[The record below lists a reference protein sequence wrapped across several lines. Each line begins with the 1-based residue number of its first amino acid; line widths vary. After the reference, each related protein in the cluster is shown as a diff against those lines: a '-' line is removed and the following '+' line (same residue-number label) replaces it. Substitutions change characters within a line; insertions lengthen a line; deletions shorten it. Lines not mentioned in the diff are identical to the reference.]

1 MSTAKRLSKTNKA
14 NATTTTST
22 GSAQYTC
29 KTEPQYLGAV
39 RTSEAAPELA
49 VLVPETGSNGGIL
62 CSDVSNCGGMMVN
75 GVDESDALRG
85 ASLDGVAENDDDVTA
100 EDVREACISSRTQ
113 QAYRGSLRAIAKVET
128 KKNEIPR
135 YLGATGQLSPVLE
148 QHQGDA
154 TEDPRMGWIVPGET

>member
-29 KTEPQYLGAV
+29 KTEPQYVGAV

-49 VLVPETGSNGGIL
+49 VLVPETGSNGGSL
-62 CSDVSNCGGMMVN
+62 CGDVSDCGGMMVN

-100 EDVREACISSRTQ
+100 KDVREACISRRTQ

-128 KKNEIPR
+128 KKNEIPL
-135 YLGATGQLSPVLE
+135 YLGATGQIEPGTTAAPGGCDRGSPDGL
-148 QHQGDA
+148 GS
-154 TEDPRMGWIVPGET
+154 TG

>member
-49 VLVPETGSNGGIL
+49 VLVPETGSNGGSL
-62 CSDVSNCGGMMVN
+62 CGDVSDCGGMMMSERPVSQVELSN
-75 GVDESDALRG
+75 LTAA
-85 ASLDGVAENDDDVTA
+85 ASG
-100 EDVREACISSRTQ
+100 R
-113 QAYRGSLRAIAKVET
+113 
-128 KKNEIPR
+128 
-135 YLGATGQLSPVLE
+135 
-148 QHQGDA
+148 
-154 TEDPRMGWIVPGET
+154 